1 MIQVS
6 SIENIIEKFNNSAP
20 KIVPEDLDT
29 WVVPG
34 LLAHYS
40 DKIHWL
46 AVKAYGDSARNNGIA
61 NSAFKERAKEEIKAA
76 VNTFLFKSE
85 HWKTGRDINSYLLTC
100 LNRLSDRIVWDND
113 NIKKYN
119 AQICPGCK
127 HLGFKSF
134 LNPEDKLLKCE
145 SCSAEAIRLP
155 KEILLLKNKSEKNK
169 QDKQN
174 VYLFESRLRIHKSFA
189 VHSKKGFRC
198 KQCCR
203 FLPMSLNGQHG
214 ISCPFDDCDFFGK
227 IDKLEIMPHPV
238 SMSQRSMLSL
248 QFVPNKT
255 EGSAGSQDRELQDMF
270 SSENIDADV
279 QMEINE
285 TFEIEFEQ
293 LVSVID
299 EQIKSVQRVNSAG
312 TMMQK
317 LRMYEAYQNMLKLY
331 PEEMISYLVH
341 RKQSS
346 DFPIQSRIFQ
356 EYVKLMEESLPYTIE
371 REIGNYTVFDLL
383 DPRIQL
389 FDGKSEFEAVVEFD
403 LSIPNKTEETYV
415 GSSSFKDYG
424 PCFIGSLIDVIDKNT
439 GKSIKNHVKNY
450 TFSQINMDETIEP
463 NTHVIVKHF
472 RIKSHYEIGSLVYLQ
487 RIRKK
492 IVDAVFYKLNG
503 KKRIIGEN

>member
-1 MIQVS
+1 MSDES
-6 SIENIIEKFNNSAP
+6 SIENIIEKFTNLAS

-29 WVVPG
+29 WVVPN
-34 LLAHYS
+34 LLSHYS

-46 AVKAYGDSARNNGIA
+46 AVKAYGEAARNNGVA
-61 NSAFKERAKEEIKAA
+61 SSAFRERAKEEIKSA

-127 HLGFKSF
+127 HLGSKSF
-134 LNPEDKLLKCE
+134 LNQEDKALKCE
-145 SCSAEAIRLP
+145 FCSSEALRLP
-155 KEILLLKNKSEKNK
+155 KEIAFIKNKEDKSK

-174 VYLFESRLRIHKSFA
+174 IYLFESRLRIHKSFA

-198 KQCCR
+198 KECSR
-203 FLPMSLNGQHG
+203 FLPQSLNGAHG

-227 IDKLEIMPHPV
+227 IGKLEIMPHPV
-238 SMSQRSMLSL
+238 SMSQRSMISL
-248 QFVPNKT
+248 QHQVT
-255 EGSAGSQDRELQDMF
+255 SSTGGSSTSKELQDLF
-270 SSENIDADV
+270 SAENIDADI
-279 QMEINE
+279 QMEIHE

-317 LRMYEAYQNMLKLY
+317 LRMYEAYQNMLKIY

-371 REIGNYTVFDLL
+371 RDAGKYTVYDLL
-383 DPRIQL
+383 DSRIQL
-389 FDGKSEFEAVVEFD
+389 FDGKSEFEAIVEFD
-403 LSIPNKTEETYV
+403 RTIPNKTKENYV
-415 GSSSFKDYG
+415 GGSSFKDYG
-424 PCFIGSLIDVIDKNT
+424 PCFIGSIIDVIDKNT
-439 GKSIKNHVKNY
+439 GKSIKKNIKNY
-450 TFSQINMDETIEP
+450 TFSQINMDDTIEP
-463 NTHVIVKHF
+463 NTPIIVKHF

-487 RIRKK
+487 RIRKR
-492 IVDAVFYKLNG
+492 IVDGVFYKLNG
-503 KKRIIGEN
+503 KKRVSGEN